1 MESGV
6 KLLLDELENAL
17 QRGARIRILTGNYL
31 GIIQPAVLYLIK
43 NRLGD
48 RGAFDFIMR
57 RIVLFIQSLI
67 CFIMQTI
74 TNRKEVDKGLT
85 YEKYNAISDKNH
97 IKKIL
102 KMPVHYLQESG
113 KGFFV
118 KKEGAALALK
128 DEMQEVIDNPV
139 FIKQMKDVVEY
150 RVMDYY
156 RR

>member
-1 MESGV
+1 MKMVEFIN
-6 KLLLDELENAL
+6 LLENTSMSKVYKMPVLMAFYNE
-17 QRGARIRILTGNYL
+17 GKIRQEVSEEQLLTSW
-31 GIIQPAVLYLIK
+31 K
-43 NRLGD
+43 
-48 RGAFDFIMR
+48 AFFSTGMNWKD
-57 RIVLFIQSLI
+57 L
-67 CFIMQTI
+67 
-74 TNRKEVDKGLT
+74 EKGLT

-102 KMPVHYLQESG
+102 KMPVHYLLESG

-139 FIKQMKDVVEY
+139 FMKQMKDVVEY

-156 RR
+156 RRRYKEKGD